1 MRQIYLLVAIF
12 AIFGIVGG
20 SALAAEL
27 KNTVTVT
34 GNDSTGGMV
43 SNQSAAS
50 IVVNETASGA
60 FLKDVEKKTYKP
72 GEMANYTF
80 RLSNTGTAKLSG
92 IKVVDDLLGPIN
104 MDVSEIG
111 PGEYA
116 EGTAQMPVTE
126 AMLPGPIIN
135 YAVATMN
142 GAGQTI
148 TLNASAAFEIE
159 AIPDIKITKLTDVSS
174 ADIGKEVVYTFT
186 IENVG
191 SRTLYDIKA
200 IDDKLGELEL
210 PQTTLAPGEVITVT
224 KNHVVTVEDIEA

>member
-50 IVVNETASGA
+50 IVINETASGIL
-60 FLKDVEKKTYKP
+60 LKDVERMVYRP

-80 RLSNTGTAKLSG
+80 RLSNTGTAKLTG
-92 IKVVDDLLGPIN
+92 IKVVDDLLGPIT
-104 MDVSEIG
+104 MSTTEVG
-111 PGEYA
+111 PGEFA
-116 EGTAQMPVTE
+116 EGFAQMKVTE
-126 AMLPGPIIN
+126 SMLPGPVIN
-135 YAVATMN
+135 YAEATMM
-142 GAGQTI
+142 GAGSPLS
-148 TLNASAAFEIE
+148 LNASAVFEIE
-159 AIPDIKITKLTDVSS
+159 AIPEIKITKLTDVNVT
-174 ADIGKEVVYTFT
+174 DIGKEVVYTFE
-186 IENVG
+186 IENTG

>member
-12 AIFGIVGG
+12 AIFGIVGD

-50 IVVNETASGA
+50 IVINETASGIL
-60 FLKDVEKKTYKP
+60 LKDVERMVYKP

-80 RLSNTGTAKLSG
+80 RLSNTGTAKLTG
-92 IKVVDDLLGPIN
+92 IKVVDDLLGPIT
-104 MDVSEIG
+104 MSTSEVG
-111 PGEYA
+111 PGEFA
-116 EGTAQMPVTE
+116 EGTAQMKVTE
-126 AMLPGPIIN
+126 DMLPGPVIN
-135 YAVATMN
+135 YAVATMQ
-142 GAGQTI
+142 GAGQTL
-148 TLNASAAFEIE
+148 TLNASAVFEIE
-159 AIPDIKITKLTDVSS
+159 AIPEILITKLTDVSS
-174 ADIGKEVVYTFT
+174 ADIVKEVIYTFT

-210 PQTTLAPGEVITVT
+210 PQNTLSPGEVITVT